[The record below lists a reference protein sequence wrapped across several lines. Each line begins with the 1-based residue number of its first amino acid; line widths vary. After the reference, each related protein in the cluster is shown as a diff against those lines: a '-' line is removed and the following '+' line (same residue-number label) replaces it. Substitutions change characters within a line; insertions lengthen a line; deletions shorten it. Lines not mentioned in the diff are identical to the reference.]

1 MLVYLQA
8 IGSGPEKSKFERI
21 FALYQG
27 RMYHTAYQI
36 LRSRQDAE
44 DAAHQALLAIAKN
57 ISRISAPECTKTLS
71 YIVTI
76 TENKAIDMY
85 RSRRRRSA
93 LPLDE
98 TMGISCPMPDGAV
111 ARAIV
116 GLPARYHQL
125 RTCIHNRGMPDGR
138 GFFSSDKEIF
148 RSHTDVWQ
156 GKATPYGGKKAPQA
170 AFNGYEYRFCSNTP
184 KGTPMTSWRPCW
196 ASATPACAAWTS
208 GPSRNCG
215 SF

>member
-36 LRSRQDAE
+36 LRNRQDAE
-44 DAAHQALLAIAKN
+44 DAVHQALLAIAKN
-57 ISRISAPECTKTLS
+57 ISKSSDPECTKTLS

-93 LPLDE
+93 PPLDE
-98 TMGISCPMPDGAV
+98 TMGIPCPMPDGAV

-116 GLPARYHQL
+116 DLPARYRQL
-125 RTCIHNRGMPDGR
+125 ILLKYAEGYTNDELAAMLGLSCSGVCSLDQRAKQKLRELL
-138 GFFSSDKEIF
+138 KEEGI
-148 RSHTDVWQ
+148 DI
-156 GKATPYGGKKAPQA
+156 
-170 AFNGYEYRFCSNTP
+170 
-184 KGTPMTSWRPCW
+184 
-196 ASATPACAAWTS
+196 
-208 GPSRNCG
+208 
-215 SF
+215 